1 MSRRYW
7 VLATIL
13 LAMSLTGCSRAPA
26 PTPTPVAIVS
36 TPELKVSLTASGVS
50 ASGVVVPRQ
59 KAQLSFAQNGQVKL
73 VAVASGDDVEANQ
86 DIAQL
91 EGIENL
97 EASVSAAEMDL
108 LSTQQALDALK
119 ENAAVTKAQAFV
131 AIAEAYDEV
140 RNAKYQLYYYLTP
153 STQAGLEVV
162 QAMDLSEG
170 KLEEARQAFDAYRQK
185 SEFDETRR
193 DLKEKLDRAESD
205 NSSSLKRLELEA
217 ELMIAE
223 ARLEK
228 AKLDYEKV
236 KDGPNPSD
244 VAMAEASSNHA
255 KAQLKVAQAALEQ
268 AVLRAPFAGTITAV
282 EVSPGETVLPGKV
295 VVILGDLSQLQVETS
310 DLSERDVGKVLVG
323 QEARVFVEAL
333 NEEVEGRVVEISP
346 QATTVGGDVVYTVII
361 ELNEQPQGLRWGM
374 SAEVEIVT
382 E

>member
-36 TPELKVSLTASGVS
+36 TPESKVSFTASGVS

-97 EASVSAAEMDL
+97 EAAVSAAEMDM

>member
-1 MSRRYW
+1 MSKRCW
-7 VLATIL
+7 ILAALL
-13 LAMSLTGCSRAPA
+13 LALALAGCSRAPT
-26 PTPTPVAIVS
+26 PTPTPIPALS
-36 TPELKVSLTASGVS
+36 TPESQVFLTASGVS
-50 ASGVVVPRQ
+50 ASGVIVPKQ

-73 VAVASGDDVEANQ
+73 VTVASGEDVDANQ
-86 DIAQL
+86 EIAQL
-91 EGIENL
+91 HGIENL
-97 EASVSAAEMDL
+97 EAAVSAAEMDL
-108 LSTQQALDALK
+108 LSAQQALDALK
-119 ENAAVTKAQAFV
+119 ENASVTRAQAFV

-153 STQAGLEVV
+153 SDQAGLEVV
-162 QAMDLSEG
+162 QAMDLSED

-185 SEFDETRR
+185 SEFDDTRR
-193 DLKEKLDRAESD
+193 DLKEKLDSAESD
-205 NSSSLKRLELEA
+205 NRSTLRRLELEA

-223 ARLEK
+223 AKLEK
-228 AKLDYEKV
+228 AKQDYEKV

-244 VAMAEASSNHA
+244 VAMAEARLNHA

-268 AVLRAPFAGTITAV
+268 AVLRAPFAGTVTAV

-310 DLSERDVGKVLVG
+310 DLSERDVGKVQVG
-323 QEARVFVEAL
+323 QEARVYVEAL